1 MKRHF
6 VFTLLMLLS
15 ATLFAQSEVRE
26 NPKSKPENRDFRIPL
41 IGDMAPAFTAESTQ
55 GIINFPDDFGRNWK
69 IIMSHPMDFTP
80 VCSSE
85 ILELANMQKKFEK
98 LGVDIIAVST
108 DLLATHIQWKN
119 ALEKIEYNGNPAQKI
134 KFPIVDDASL
144 TISKLYGMIHPETNS
159 TKDVRGVFIIDP
171 DNVIRAEYF
180 YPHDVGRNMDE
191 LLRTVVA
198 IQTTDKNH
206 VLTPANWQAGN
217 DVLVPYLPNADMTGM
232 NNLSGDYYQFAWFL
246 RFKKASSSGTSK

>member
-1 MKRHF
+1 MF
-6 VFTLLMLLS
+6 SLLLLLTV
-15 ATLFAQSEVRE
+15 ALFAQSEVKESPR
-26 NPKSKPENRDFRIPL
+26 SKPESRDFRIPL
-41 IGDMAPAFTAESTQ
+41 IGDKAPAFTAESTQ
-55 GIINFPDDFGRNWK
+55 GTINFPDDFGRSWK

-85 ILELANMQKKFEK
+85 ILELAGMQNKFDK
-98 LGVDIIAVST
+98 LGVKIIAVST

-119 ALEKIEYNGNPAQKI
+119 ALEKIEYKGSPAQKI

-171 DNVIRAEYF
+171 DNIIRAEYF

-191 LLRTVVA
+191 LLRTVLA

-217 DVLVPYLPNADMTGM
+217 DVLVPYLPTSDMKQM
-232 NNLSGDYYQFAWFL
+232 SKLSGDYYQFAWFL
-246 RFKKASSSGTSK
+246 MFKKVDSGASR